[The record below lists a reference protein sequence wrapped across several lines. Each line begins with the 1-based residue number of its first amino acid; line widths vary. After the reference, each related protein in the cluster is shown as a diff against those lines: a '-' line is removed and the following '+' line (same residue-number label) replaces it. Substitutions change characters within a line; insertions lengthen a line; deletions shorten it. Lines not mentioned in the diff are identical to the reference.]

1 MEKAHCAVI
10 DENGEVI
17 SDPDVEIDHSAISVA
32 RIRALNAEQA
42 GTENPEIANVYKQ
55 YGKTAEA
62 QSVRRLT
69 LEQKAKLPGNENA
82 VPRAED
88 IVPNEAVQIA
98 RERLAAIG
106 YDMSSYEVSIW
117 YKAAASPAVENARED
132 FHYVI
137 YFVDDLDSPVK
148 AFSVTIHAVTGEA
161 GRIYRPEPRIR
172 TDRRITPEKQAD
184 YAVSAIVDKKRHCS
198 VY

>member
-62 QSVRRLT
+62 QRSLLRIFCKEGLSVI
-69 LEQKAKLPGNENA
+69 E
-82 VPRAED
+82 
-88 IVPNEAVQIA
+88 
-98 RERLAAIG
+98 
-106 YDMSSYEVSIW
+106 
-117 YKAAASPAVENARED
+117 
-132 FHYVI
+132 
-137 YFVDDLDSPVK
+137 
-148 AFSVTIHAVTGEA
+148 
-161 GRIYRPEPRIR
+161 
-172 TDRRITPEKQAD
+172 
-184 YAVSAIVDKKRHCS
+184 
-198 VY
+198 